1 MAALNSLHPLYVE
14 ELKDLYSAEKQI
26 LKALPRMTKA
36 ATHQELKR
44 AFTTHERQTRT
55 HVERLDR
62 IFKDLGTSPRG
73 KKCVGVEG
81 IIKEGAELIKEKP
94 APEVLDAGLVA
105 AAQHVEH
112 YEMASYGTTRAWAL
126 KMGHQQQAALL
137 QQTLDEERQTD
148 ELLTQIA
155 ERSINVDAEASTDAD
170 GRERT
175 RAMTVHREPEGGGR
189 ERRSATK
196 SGARSKG
203 KAASHRTP
211 EGRRRAHTS
220 ALDLTAPEAG
230 ASEEVE

>member
-1 MAALNSLHPLYVE
+1 MPALSSLHPLYE
-14 ELKDLYSAEKQI
+14 KELKDLYSAETQI

-55 HVERLDR
+55 HVERLER
-62 IFKDLGTSPRG
+62 IFKELGSTPRG

-94 APEVLDAGLVA
+94 APDVLDAGLVA

-112 YEMASYGTTRAWAL
+112 YEMASYGTARTWAL

-148 ELLTQIA
+148 QLLTQIA
-155 ERSINVDAEASTDAD
+155 EHSINVDAESAESDE
-170 GRERT
+170 RERT
-175 RAMTVHREPEGGGR
+175 RSMTVHREPGGASRTQKTG
-189 ERRSATK
+189 T
-196 SGARSKG
+196 RSKG
-203 KAASHRTP
+203 KATSRQRTS
-211 EGRRRAHTS
+211 GSRRTQG
-220 ALDLTAPEAG
+220 LDLTAPEAG
-230 ASEEVE
+230 ASEEA